1 MITAKMQVDK
11 WTSCLKIDYNVG
23 DNMALVSIT
32 NDNLLLFYMEL
43 KKKVQSQ
50 SSSVC
55 SQMETLQL
63 CKDNHH
69 SDTTFPTIQDFSST
83 MQISNLPPVEE
94 YFGENNVEIMKHG
107 VDVVAENQIFRD
119 KKLMKS
125 FVGLYAIRNNFQH
138 IRVDVQYK

>member
-1 MITAKMQVDK
+1 M
-11 WTSCLKIDYNVG
+11 
-23 DNMALVSIT
+23 
-32 NDNLLLFYMEL
+32 
-43 KKKVQSQ
+43 KKVQSP

-55 SQMETLQL
+55 SQMEPLQL
-63 CKDNHH
+63 CIHNHH

-83 MQISNLPPVEE
+83 MQISYLPPVVE

-125 FVGLYAIRNNFQH
+125 IVGLYAIRNNFQH